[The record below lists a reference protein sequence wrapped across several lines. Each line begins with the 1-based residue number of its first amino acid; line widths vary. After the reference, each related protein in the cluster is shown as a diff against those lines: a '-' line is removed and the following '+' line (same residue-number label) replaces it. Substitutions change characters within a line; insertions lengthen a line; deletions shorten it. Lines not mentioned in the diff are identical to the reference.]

1 MQQITYRSDVIPTAA
16 QIIDLYERSGLPR
29 PIQDPE
35 RMSTMYAHSNLVISA
50 WHDMELVGVARSI
63 TDWVWSCYL
72 ADLAVHPAYKKS
84 GIGRK
89 LLHMTKE
96 KVGEQCMVLLLSVPT
111 AMEYYPKVGMQ
122 KVENGFIIHRE
133 Q

>member
-1 MQQITYRSDVIPTAA
+1 MQQITYSTDVVPTAA
-16 QIIDLYERSGLPR
+16 QVIELYERSGLPR
-29 PIQDPE
+29 PIQDVE
-35 RMSTMYAHSNLVISA
+35 RMTRMYMNSDLVISA
-50 WHDMELVGVARSI
+50 WNDRELVGVARSV
-63 TDWVWSCYL
+63 TDWVWCCYL

-84 GIGRK
+84 GIGRR
-89 LLHMTKE
+89 LLHLTKE

-133 Q
+133 H

>member
-1 MQQITYRSDVIPTAA
+1 MQITYRTDVVPTAV
-16 QIIDLYERSGLPR
+16 QIIELYERSGLPR

-35 RMSTMYAHSNLVISA
+35 RMSRMYAHSNLVITA
-50 WHDMELVGVARSI
+50 WNDKELVGVARSI

-84 GIGRK
+84 GIGKK
-89 LLHMTKE
+89 LLHLTKE

-111 AMEYYPKVGMQ
+111 AIEYYPKVGMQ
-122 KVENGFIIHRE
+122 KVENGFILHRE
-133 Q
+133 R